1 MSFIN
6 RFSYLIISLALV
18 VLGTVFAVILPSD
31 AIGTATFLVAAALLV
46 YWVAARRGA
55 RTPVNPGKRIR
66 RARASERPVVVHFYH
81 DLTVG
86 CLLQRPFTAKAER
99 EYKGHCDIIY
109 VDAYHRDAAPV
120 LAEYEAEVGDWLL
133 FDASGKLVEKAGSV
147 SVAKLEALT
156 RRPL

>member
-18 VLGTVFAVILPSD
+18 VLGTVFAVILPSG
-31 AIGTATFLVAAALLV
+31 AIGTATFLAASALLV

-66 RARASERPVVVHFYH
+66 RARTSERPVVVYFYH
-81 DLTVG
+81 DLTVS

-99 EYKGHCDIIY
+99 EYKGRCDIIY
-109 VDAYHRDAAPV
+109 VDAYHRDAEPV

-133 FDASGKLVEKAGSV
+133 FDASGKLVEKTGSV
-147 SVAKLEALT
+147 SVAKLEALVH
-156 RRPL
+156 RPL

>member
-18 VLGTVFAVILPSD
+18 ILGTVAAILLPSG
-31 AIGTATFLVAAALLV
+31 AIGAATFLLGAALLV

-66 RARASERPVVVHFYH
+66 RARTSERPVVVHFYH
-81 DLTVG
+81 DLTIG

-99 EYKGHCDIIY
+99 EYKGRCDIIY
-109 VDAYHRDAAPV
+109 VDAYHRDAEPV

-133 FDASGKLVEKAGSV
+133 FDAAGNLVEKAGSV
-147 SVAKLEALT
+147 SVAKLETLVHK
-156 RRPL
+156 PL